1 MTATG
6 NPASSHPEPEPVPT
20 PEPDP
25 PQPIPPP
32 EPVPAPEPPHE
43 SAPQAG
49 ADFIDAGP
57 DATQAAFPPPGSF
70 PATAP
75 ALFPMPGSFPEP
87 QATAP
92 RPTPEPQATAPGSP
106 SDGPATAPGPSPET
120 QAIAPVSTPETSATA
135 PVSTPEASAAAPGST
150 SGTPAPGEASTE
162 LIPVVSDQTE
172 QIPAVRADDTAQ
184 IPAVRSDDTAPI
196 APVPAE
202 ADTTWHQPVPD
213 GPWHAK
219 HEKAGEWQH
228 RPPEHLAFEHSPPA
242 EVQIPSLL
250 GAASVPVP
258 QPPAQPW
265 EVQLKA
271 EDGDRRRRSG
281 LWISVALTTTLLLC
295 GGGAASAYL
304 LLRDSDASGAPDP
317 GTAVNEFLTAVYTRQ
332 DASAAGELVCREA
345 RDKDKIN
352 AKVQQIKGYA
362 AEYDAPSFRW
372 DEPAVDGKTEERA
385 TVSVQ
390 LTMSTEDEKTA
401 QQTLTFTTVR
411 KSGWLVCEISG

>member
-1 MTATG
+1 MTAPG
-6 NPASSHPEPEPVPT
+6 HPASSHPEPEPVPT

-25 PQPIPPP
+25 PQPIPLP

-49 ADFIDAGP
+49 ADFIDADP
-57 DATQAAFPPPGSF
+57 DATQPAFPPPGSF
-70 PATAP
+70 PTTALS
-75 ALFPMPGSFPEP
+75 LFPTPDSFPEP
-87 QATAP
+87 
-92 RPTPEPQATAPGSP
+92 
-106 SDGPATAPGPSPET
+106 
-120 QAIAPVSTPETSATA
+120 
-135 PVSTPEASAAAPGST
+135 
-150 SGTPAPGEASTE
+150 PAPGEASTE

-172 QIPAVRADDTAQ
+172 QIPAVRTDDTTQIPAARADDTAQ
-184 IPAVRSDDTAPI
+184 IPAVRADDTAPVGP
-196 APVPAE
+196 APSE
-202 ADTTWHQPVPD
+202 ADTIWHQPVPD

-219 HEKAGEWQH
+219 HEKPGEWQH
-228 RPPEHLAFEHSPPA
+228 EPPEHLAFEHSPPA
-242 EVQIPSLL
+242 EVQLPSLL

-258 QPPAQPW
+258 QPQAQPW

-271 EDGDRRRRSG
+271 EDGERRRRSG

-332 DASAAGELVCREA
+332 DANAAGELVCREA

>member
-6 NPASSHPEPEPVPT
+6 NPASSHPEPGPVPT

-75 ALFPMPGSFPEP
+75 ALFPMPGSFPGP
-87 QATAP
+87 PPATPGSA
-92 RPTPEPQATAPGSP
+92 PEP
-106 SDGPATAPGPSPET
+106 PATAPGPSSEP
-120 QAIAPVSTPETSATA
+120 QATA
-135 PVSTPEASAAAPGST
+135 PVSPPEP
-150 SGTPAPGEASTE
+150 PAPGEASTE

-184 IPAVRSDDTAPI
+184 IPAVRSDDTARI

-219 HEKAGEWQH
+219 HEKPGEWQH
-228 RPPEHLAFEHSPPA
+228 PPPEHLAFEHSPPA
-242 EVQIPSLL
+242 EVQLPSLL

-258 QPPAQPW
+258 QPQAQPW

-317 GTAVNEFLTAVYTRQ
+317 STAVNEFLTAVYTRQ